1 MLVHTGRFAGR
12 TFMKR
17 IHALL
22 VLTLVAASWILS
34 LFAQAADIRL
44 ANGIRL
50 HYETSGAGDI
60 PAALVH
66 G

>member
-1 MLVHTGRFAGR
+1 
-12 TFMKR
+12 MKT

-34 LFAQAADIRL
+34 LFAHAADIRP

-60 PAALVH
+60 PAAVVH